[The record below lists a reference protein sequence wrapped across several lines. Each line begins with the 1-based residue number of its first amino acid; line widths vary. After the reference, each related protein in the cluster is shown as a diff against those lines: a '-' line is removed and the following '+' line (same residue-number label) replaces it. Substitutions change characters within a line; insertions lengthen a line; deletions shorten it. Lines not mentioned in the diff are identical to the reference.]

1 MPIPIPSLD
10 DRDFDDLVEELLER
24 VSAHTPEWNPRLG
37 DPGRTIVEL
46 FAWLTDTLLYRANLI
61 PERQRLAFLRL
72 LGMPLRAAVPARG
85 IVTVAIDDPE
95 TTEAI
100 ALRPLAKVEGP
111 VNFETRGELTVLP
124 VTAAVFYKRK
134 LTVEENT
141 QFAEVLPQLQ
151 QIYQLDEIATPYIT
165 TPIFVGGVPEK
176 GGLNLSE
183 QSVDRCLWLA
193 LLASKPELVEAVK
206 QSWGRNRSGGQ
217 LLLNLGIVPTLE
229 IPNQFEDPNLFA
241 EIGSRA
247 KIPHVW
253 EITTDRE
260 PEYLPLEELE
270 NEDSTVG
277 LTRRGVLRLKLPASE
292 WIGAPSND
300 IRTPSG
306 LSAGVGDRPPRIEVP
321 EMAERLIT
329 WLRLRPTADLSS
341 LSLSWVGINAVEIDQ
356 RQTIIGRIVG
366 QSNGTANQEI
376 PLPGQ
381 SIEPESLQIQVE
393 EPGRG
398 YQLWQQV
405 EDLALIGR
413 DTAAY
418 SLDNEAGTI
427 RFGDGVRGRIPE
439 VGMRIRVAQMRA
451 GGGRSGNL
459 SPGSLTEISALGL
472 ERQAIAQKLQLLQS
486 LPTEGGEEAETL
498 EAAEQRIP
506 ALLRHRDRAVT
517 AADYRQIAA
526 ETPGIDLGRVEV
538 LPRFKPHQRR
548 DGVPGVISVMILPQ
562 KTAVQPRNP
571 RPDRSMLE
579 AAYAHL
585 DTRRPLGTELYV
597 IGCEYCP
604 VGITVA
610 VEIQAGFG
618 RDSVLMAV
626 REGLYRFVW
635 PLPLDGVSS
644 RGWSLGRAVRERE
657 LEVAVAR
664 VPGVS
669 SVIGLNLFSQQK
681 GETAAAH
688 KSQEKW
694 HLLGSPAEVKA
705 ALIQSQSPELQAI
718 GSATTQQEEKQPTSE
733 WRIVRPLGSTKGA
746 EIQLQGW
753 QLPELLEVIV
763 VADTQPPEDL
773 TAIFPPS
780 SVTGE
785 LGVAVPVV
793 PEVC

>member
-10 DRDFDDLVEELLER
+10 DRDFDDLVEELLAR
-24 VSAHTPEWNPRLG
+24 VSAHTPEWRPRMG

-72 LGMPLRAAVPARG
+72 LGMPLRGAVSARG
-85 IVTVAIDDPE
+85 IVTVAIEDPE

-100 ALRPLAKVEGP
+100 YLRPLATVKGP
-111 VNFETRGELTVLP
+111 VNFETRTELTVLP
-124 VTAAVFYKRK
+124 VTTAAFYKRK
-134 LTVEENT
+134 LTGEEST
-141 QFAEVLPQLQ
+141 QFAEVVQQLQ
-151 QIYQLDEIATPYIT
+151 QIYQLDKIATPYIP
-165 TPIFVGGVPEK
+165 TPIFAGGVLEK

-193 LLASKPELVEAVK
+193 LLASKPELVETIK
-206 QSWGRNRSGGQ
+206 QSWGQNQSGGQ
-217 LLLNLGIVPTLE
+217 VLLNVGIVPTLE
-229 IPNQFEDPNLFA
+229 IPNQFEAPNLFV
-241 EIGSRA
+241 EIGPRA

-253 EITTDRE
+253 EITTGGE
-260 PEYLPLEELE
+260 PEYLTLEEID

-277 LTRRGVLRLKLPASE
+277 LTRRGVLRLKLPAPE
-292 WIGAPSND
+292 RIGVPSND
-300 IRTPSG
+300 VRTPSG
-306 LSAGVGDRPPRIEVP
+306 LWAGVGDRPPRLDVP
-321 EMAERLIT
+321 EMAECLIA
-329 WLRLRPTADLSS
+329 WLRLRPTSDVTN

-356 RQTIIGRIVG
+356 RQTITGRIVG

-393 EPGRG
+393 EPGKG

-405 EDLALIGR
+405 EDLALRGR
-413 DTAAY
+413 DASAY
-418 SLDNEAGTI
+418 SLDSEAGII

-459 SPGSLTEISALGL
+459 SPGSLTEISAFGL
-472 ERQAIAQKLQLLQS
+472 DRKPIAQKLKLLQS
-486 LPTEGGEEAETL
+486 LPTEGGEDAETL
-498 EAAEQRIP
+498 AAAEQRIP

-517 AADYRQIAA
+517 AADYRQLAA
-526 ETPGIDLGRVEV
+526 ETPGINLGRVEV

-548 DGVPGVISVMILPQ
+548 DGVPGVISVMVLPT
-562 KTAVQPRNP
+562 KTAVQPPNP

-579 AAYAHL
+579 AVHAHL
-585 DTRRPLGTELYV
+585 DDRRPLGTELYA

-604 VGITVA
+604 VGITVG

-618 RDSVLMAV
+618 RDTVLMAV
-626 REGLYRFVW
+626 REALYRFLW

-644 RGWSLGRAVRERE
+644 TGWPLGGAVRERE

-664 VPGVS
+664 VSGVR
-669 SVIGLNLFSQQK
+669 SVIGLNLF
-681 GETAAAH
+681 H
-688 KSQEKW
+688 KPKLEQREANQSNEEWQI
-694 HLLGSPAEVKA
+694 LGSPVSLKRP
-705 ALIQSQSPELQAI
+705 LIQKQRIRSLMLP
-718 GSATTQQEEKQPTSE
+718 QEEKKPTQE
-733 WRIVRPLGSTKGA
+733 WRLVSPLASTKVA
-746 EIQLQGW
+746 EIKLQRW
-753 QLPELLEVIV
+753 QLPELLAVIV
-763 VADTQPPEDL
+763 VADTQPTQDL
-773 TAIFPPS
+773 AAAVQS
-780 SVTGE
+780 SSLMGEE
-785 LGVAVPVV
+785 LGIAVPVV